1 MPYNGV
7 DLIIRK
13 ELSMGVQH
21 AKKQD
26 DRTDIRM
33 PVADKGLI
41 KKAADL
47 LGETFS
53 AFVRRSATKE
63 AERILAE
70 HERLL
75 LANRDRDIFCALLD
89 KAPEPTAALRAAM
102 KRHTKQYA

>member
-1 MPYNGV
+1 MAAQN
-7 DLIIRK
+7 
-13 ELSMGVQH
+13 
-21 AKKQD
+21 AKRQD

-47 LGETFS
+47 LGESFS

-70 HERLL
+70 HERLV
-75 LANRDRDIFCALLD
+75 LANRDRDLFCSLLD
-89 KAPEPTAALRAAM
+89 SAPEPTTALRAAM
-102 KRHTKQYA
+102 KRHSKQYA